1 MTKVEMDGAEVDRRT
16 YNKGYT
22 GSKLR
27 DIGLIGLGTAV
38 GGGLGWLAGDSL
50 ARAVMKSSPGIATAL
65 RYAVPVA
72 SAVTAGYVG
81 HLDARRRALEE
92 ERADMAGRLE
102 QHELRQRVAARGL
115 LAKTARIFAGPAEW
129 TQSEKS
135 TGLGAAIGAA
145 GGMAVG
151 GLTSLSPTFAKFAL
165 PGAVLGGYLGHR
177 RNKKAMQAQGYA

>member
-1 MTKVEMDGAEVDRRT
+1 MTQARMDGAEVDRMA

-50 ARAVMKSSPGIATAL
+50 ARAVMKSSPGIAATL

-102 QHELRQRVAARGL
+102 QHELRQRVAVRGL
-115 LAKTARIFAGPAEW
+115 LAKTARILTSPAEW
-129 TQSEKS
+129 TEGEKA
-135 TGLGAAIGAA
+135 TGVGVGAGAA
-145 GGMAVG
+145 GAMAIG
-151 GLTSLSPTFAKFAL
+151 GLTSLKPTFAKFAL
-165 PGAVLGGYLGHR
+165 PGAVIGGYLGYR
-177 RNKKAMQAQGYA
+177 RHKKAMQAQGYT